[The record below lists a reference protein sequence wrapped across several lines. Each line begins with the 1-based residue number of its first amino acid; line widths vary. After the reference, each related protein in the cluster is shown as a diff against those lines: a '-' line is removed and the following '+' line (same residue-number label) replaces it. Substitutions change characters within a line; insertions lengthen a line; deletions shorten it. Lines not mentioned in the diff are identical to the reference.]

1 LFQATAIGGFF
12 QQDHSVIDTL
22 ISNLR
27 LDAEAR
33 PRGKYATIVV
43 KPFNGRT
50 VTATQASDVEA
61 LRAALIGAGMEA
73 VTVMNVSNMDLK
85 SQVKQMLNTSVA
97 ILPGGGIGFI
107 ATFIAKGSHAIIAAY
122 PNEGISFSAASGY
135 SKLDFFDLLPNGS
148 YPISKLLSL
157 LK

>member
-1 LFQATAIGGFF
+1 M
-12 QQDHSVIDTL
+12 
-22 ISNLR
+22 
-27 LDAEAR
+27 
-33 PRGKYATIVV
+33 
-43 KPFNGRT
+43 
-50 VTATQASDVEA
+50 QASDVEA

-85 SQVKQMLNTSVA
+85 SQAKQMLNTSVA

-122 PNEGISFSAASGY
+122 QYVGEVASFAAASGY
-135 SKLDFFDLLPNGS
+135 SKLDFFDLLPNSS
-148 YPISKLLSL
+148 YPISKIISL